1 MKNLNILKA
10 ITLFCAVIFLQ
21 VFSASDV
28 KAALCP
34 VSDGVINLDDLKTIT
49 GRSYNAAK
57 DLPVIVY
64 KFR

>member
-10 ITLFCAVIFLQ
+10 ITLFSAVIFLQ

-34 VSDGVINLDDLKTIT
+34 VSNGVINLDDLKTIT
-49 GRSYNAAK
+49 GRSSAAVTHGDYNC
-57 DLPVIVY
+57 
-64 KFR
+64 